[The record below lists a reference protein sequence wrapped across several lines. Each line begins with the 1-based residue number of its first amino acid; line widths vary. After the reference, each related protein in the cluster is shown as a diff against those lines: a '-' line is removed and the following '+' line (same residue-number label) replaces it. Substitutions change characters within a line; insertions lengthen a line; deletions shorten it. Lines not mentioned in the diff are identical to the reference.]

1 MDYSLK
7 KQLKSVSKG
16 IITFDIVVLV
26 LLFILDVLLKVK
38 LEGKLFSNIL
48 SFDIASVLGL
58 LIGSVVSEFNFYTLT
73 VATETLVSNKADKMV
88 GLKFAGGYI
97 LRFGLYAVVLFIGA
111 KLESVSMFTAALG
124 LLSVQIV
131 LLLQKIFNIFRRKEV

>member
-1 MDYSLK
+1 MDYGLK
-7 KQLKSVSKG
+7 KQLESVAKG
-16 IITFDIVVLV
+16 IISFDILVLV
-26 LLFILDVLLKVK
+26 LLFILDILLKVR
-38 LEGKLFSNIL
+38 LEGRLFENIL
-48 SFDIASVLGL
+48 TFDIASVLGL
-58 LIGSVVSEFNFYTLT
+58 LIGSAVSMFNFYTLAL
-73 VATETLVSNKADKMV
+73 ATENLVSNKGEKMV
-88 GLKFAGGYI
+88 RFKFAGGYI